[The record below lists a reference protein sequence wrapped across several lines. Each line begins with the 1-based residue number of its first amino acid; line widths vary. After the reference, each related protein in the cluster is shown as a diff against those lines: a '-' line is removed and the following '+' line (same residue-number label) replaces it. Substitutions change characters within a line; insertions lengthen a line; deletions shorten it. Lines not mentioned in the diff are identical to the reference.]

1 MNRTRFTPLI
11 VSAVVFATGLALGAG
26 NGDNDTSIANT
37 ASKVL
42 LTLGLISVV
51 VSLVVLAIGYRR
63 SRGTAS

>member
-1 MNRTRFTPLI
+1 MNRTRFIPLI

-26 NGDNDTSIANT
+26 KTDDDTSIANT

-51 VSLVVLAIGYRR
+51 VALVVLAISYRR
-63 SRGTAS
+63 SREAAS